1 MVGIL
6 CGRGGMGRI
15 VPPHTLVVCTDDET
29 EVFLLEHSL
38 LDSREDGEDNAPIE
52 GAGVLNVEV
61 DFAKIAF
68 APSLFVE
75 LGGTEDAIAVRYFVR
90 LVVRTGWGN
99 VCDLCCVCHLLSRVM
114 RAVSLGLS

>member
-1 MVGIL
+1 MVGTL
-6 CGRGGMGRI
+6 CGSGAWVALL
-15 VPPHTLVVCTDDET
+15 VPLSPHTLVVCTDDET

-99 VCDLCCVCHLLSRVM
+99 VRDLCSPPPLSCC
-114 RAVSLGLS
+114 ALSLDIC